1 LPKHNASLA
10 ITKLQVLGI
19 SRIILLPNFRILDT
33 LVAPNRIVISTKF
46 LNILAN
52 SIANEQ
58 ILLKAITNISTSI
71 NHKEFSAVLLD
82 ITEYISY
89 GNNFSAAIDRHKTY
103 FDQVLISQITI
114 GEQTGNLL
122 ANLTNIL
129 EQRTAKAERIKT
141 LKKNLIYPVF
151 LLFVSSSILLA
162 FIMLIIPTIY
172 DSISELNLS
181 EAPSLINLVNTA
193 DLLEKFLPMC
203 TKLMVA
209 IIVCYNIYPKH
220 HKNNTSNVRAKY
232 YINKAIYHMPIIHNF
247 YQLAFIS
254 LFANNLA
261 MLLKSK
267 IDITSAFDIL
277 IAIEHNLY
285 LANKLKQAKSLILTG
300 LNLSSALKKTALLPS
315 DFIMEL
321 HASEIA
327 NIVTIS
333 LERLAKNYAGKLETN
348 INTCCTLIE
357 PTIIIVVASIIGSIL
372 LKVYIPLLSVA
383 EII

>member
-1 LPKHNASLA
+1 MPKHNASLA

-181 EAPSLINLVNTA
+181 EAPSLINL
-193 DLLEKFLPMC
+193 E
-203 TKLMVA
+203 
-209 IIVCYNIYPKH
+209 IG
-220 HKNNTSNVRAKY
+220 RA
-232 YINKAIYHMPIIHNF
+232 H
-247 YQLAFIS
+247 
-254 LFANNLA
+254 
-261 MLLKSK
+261 
-267 IDITSAFDIL
+267 
-277 IAIEHNLY
+277 
-285 LANKLKQAKSLILTG
+285 
-300 LNLSSALKKTALLPS
+300 
-315 DFIMEL
+315 
-321 HASEIA
+321 
-327 NIVTIS
+327 V
-333 LERLAKNYAGKLETN
+333 
-348 INTCCTLIE
+348 
-357 PTIIIVVASIIGSIL
+357 
-372 LKVYIPLLSVA
+372 
-383 EII
+383 